1 MVLTCI
7 RDSSGIRGPYCCS
20 YLVVRRVLG
29 KEGVRLNDFSCIAI
43 IQCLVNE
50 VKFLLRQVRVE
61 LMCVLDLLKIR
72 CCLAHVDSTGQGAL
86 LLRCG
91 RTS

>member
-20 YLVVRRVLG
+20 YFIVRRVLG
-29 KEGVRLNDFSCIAI
+29 KKGVRLNDFSCVTI
-43 IQCLVNE
+43 IQRLVNE

-61 LMCVLDLLKIR
+61 LMCVLDLFKIR
-72 CCLAHVDSTGQGAL
+72 CSLAHVDSAGQGAL
-86 LLRCG
+86 LLCCR
-91 RTS
+91 RPS